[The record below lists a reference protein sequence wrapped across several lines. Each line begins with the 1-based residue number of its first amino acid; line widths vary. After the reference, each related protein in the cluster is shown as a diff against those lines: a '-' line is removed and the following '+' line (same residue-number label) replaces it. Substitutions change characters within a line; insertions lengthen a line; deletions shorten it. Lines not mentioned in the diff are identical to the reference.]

1 MQRIML
7 KGKIHRATVTDS
19 NPDYEGSVAID
30 SALLEASGIYPF
42 EQVQIYNITN
52 GKRLTTYAI
61 EAPRGSGT
69 ISVNGAAAHLA
80 ARGDMVIIACYAG
93 LDESEAMGHSPALV
107 YVDELNNIKRI
118 SGGLANKV

>member
-7 KGKIHRATVTDS
+7 KGKIHRALVTES

-30 SALLEASGIYPF
+30 AVLLEASGIYPF
-42 EQVQIYNITN
+42 EQVHIYNITN

-61 EAPRGSGT
+61 EAPRGSGA

-80 ARGDMVIIACYAG
+80 ARGDMVIIACYAAME
-93 LDESEAMGHSPALV
+93 DNEAIGFSPALV
-107 YVDELNNIKRI
+107 YVDESNNIKGI
-118 SGGLANKV
+118 SGRLADNV